1 MVTFFSEWGEHPK
14 VKVLLIL
21 VTLNLF
27 EETPRHISFFYHFS
41 TPKWNRKIETAPHW
55 KPGAYLSCTVKH
67 ICNDHLLD
75 KIYHDQYHCPWLLG
89 DLMSIS
95 SHGINLCI
103 SEYTS
108 LSTRM
113 FKNLALHCLYV
124 HKCVFSRTSSY
135 THAFYEQVL
144 CKYGKYLSR
153 YYENT
158 KQTKTNHITLTKK
171 LMYHGQFYG
180 CIFIGIFQPRI

>member
-1 MVTFFSEWGEHPK
+1 MISALSGNFFQWMGRTPKSKSFNTCHAWFIWGNIK
-14 VKVLLIL
+14 AYCL
-21 VTLNLF
+21 
-27 EETPRHISFFYHFS
+27 FYHFS

-55 KPGAYLSCTVKH
+55 KPGACLSCTVKH
-67 ICNDHLLD
+67 ICNDHLFD

-95 SHGINLCI
+95 SHGVNSCI

-135 THAFYEQVL
+135 THAFYEQAL
-144 CKYGKYLSR
+144 YYRKYSSR
-153 YYENT
+153 YHENT
-158 KQTKTNHITLTKK
+158 KQTKTTT
-171 LMYHGQFYG
+171 
-180 CIFIGIFQPRI
+180 